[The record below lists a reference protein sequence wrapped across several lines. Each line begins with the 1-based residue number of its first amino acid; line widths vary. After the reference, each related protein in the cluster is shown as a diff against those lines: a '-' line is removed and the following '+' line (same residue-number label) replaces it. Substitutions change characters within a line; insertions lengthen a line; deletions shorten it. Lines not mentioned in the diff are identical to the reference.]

1 MMPATWAEDAN
12 PVAALFR
19 LAYREFHALLAQAP
33 PPAAPPSAALAAQAA
48 AALQPA
54 LLDICSRL
62 ARSIRQ
68 RLALGDLGHGDA
80 LQYAFAAMADEILLN
95 ADWPGAQAWSGF
107 LLERSL
113 FQTQLAGDRLFDRM
127 LLTLRSPRSQRSIEL
142 AELYLHCLTLGFQG
156 RYRGNEQGPQILAR
170 LHEELFAYV
179 HGQVPQTDRPGYVL
193 HQPREQYLLCTPPRQ
208 RGLAERARWHLLL
221 LAALAVPFL
230 CSAFA
235 WYAVRAEL
243 ADVLWVQP

>member
-1 MMPATWAEDAN
+1 MTPATWAEDAN
-12 PVAALFR
+12 PVSALFR
-19 LAYREFHALLAQAP
+19 LAYREFQALLVQ
-33 PPAAPPSAALAAQAA
+33 AAPHAAPASDALSGQAA

-62 ARSIRQ
+62 ARSFRQ
-68 RLALGDLGHGDA
+68 RLTLGDLGHGDA
-80 LQYAFAAMADEILLN
+80 LQYAFAAIADEILLN
-95 ADWPGAQAWSGF
+95 ADWPGARAWSGF

-127 LLTLRSPRSQRSIEL
+127 LLTLRSPRSQRSIEM

-156 RYRGNEQGPQILAR
+156 RYRGTEDGPQILAR

-179 HGQVPQTDRPGYVL
+179 HGQAPQTERPGYVL
-193 HQPREQYLLCTPPRQ
+193 HEAREQCLLRTPPRQ
-208 RGLAERARWHLLL
+208 RGLAERARWHLVLL
-221 LAALAVPFL
+221 GALAIPFV

-243 ADVLWVQP
+243 ADVLWVQQ